1 MMTAALRRILIVSAL
16 CLVMVGC
23 ASVRPEPPLPD
34 MTLEEAKERTMQI
47 EREIAA
53 LVPPENVAEITQN
66 QTGYLFSCSMPERYS
81 WMGFLRVTYSERA
94 DVAGVVARAE
104 EIFSRREGFR
114 FRDEPTLAGEP
125 RLHMIGLTGES
136 YFVHDNPRGTSLEIS
151 SYSPCVPLPEGAWPG
166 SAF

>member
-104 EIFSRREGFR
+104 EI
-114 FRDEPTLAGEP
+114 
-125 RLHMIGLTGES
+125 
-136 YFVHDNPRGTSLEIS
+136 
-151 SYSPCVPLPEGAWPG
+151 SPDGRASG
-166 SAF
+166 SATSRPSPGNHGCT

>member
-1 MMTAALRRILIVSAL
+1 
-16 CLVMVGC
+16 
-23 ASVRPEPPLPD
+23 

-81 WMGFLRVTYSERA
+81 WMGFLRVTYSERPDVESVLSKA
-94 DVAGVVARAE
+94 QTLFTNRDGYRVRDDPTVAGRPRVK
-104 EIFSRREGFR
+104 ISG
-114 FRDEPTLAGEP
+114 LAGEV
-125 RLHMIGLTGES
+125 
-136 YFVHDNPRGTSLEIS
+136 YFVHEKPDGSALEIW